1 MVTNSIL
8 QRIKDIADEQIRDHK
23 TMTRPDLA
31 FELRQYGV
39 KGDSLE
45 VDKLVFEAYSFYKN
59 SKTIKD
65 TFVTQDS
72 NKSIVSLY
80 LLHNAIDKA
89 DYKDVQTLMTK
100 SLSTGYHWIIGLF

>member
-8 QRIKDIADEQIRDHK
+8 QRIKDIADEQIRDHE

-45 VDKLVFEAYSFYKN
+45 VDKLVFEAYSF
-59 SKTIKD
+59 
-65 TFVTQDS
+65 
-72 NKSIVSLY
+72 L
-80 LLHNAIDKA
+80 
-89 DYKDVQTLMTK
+89 
-100 SLSTGYHWIIGLF
+100 

>member
-45 VDKLVFEAYSFYKN
+45 VDKLVFEAYSFY
-59 SKTIKD
+59 TI
-65 TFVTQDS
+65 
-72 NKSIVSLY
+72 LR
-80 LLHNAIDKA
+80 
-89 DYKDVQTLMTK
+89 
-100 SLSTGYHWIIGLF
+100 